1 MTRRLLL
8 TAVAVIVT
16 GGLAGPWLRHAG
28 AASPTSSQVTLP
40 PLPLPSTTTVPAP
53 AKAPE
58 TSTTTTTT
66 TTPATSTTAP
76 PETSTSTTS
85 SSVVAPAVPPET
97 MPPTTVAP
105 ASGTAR
111 PTGPAVRQGLSSNAT
126 IQPAS
131 VTGSYGLS
139 VGAVLAFV
147 FVLIG
152 FASVLNRGGAPVI
165 NAQRRWRLIA
175 GVISLAAAAIVGI
188 VGYLRLSLEPAVN
201 RQIPYLAS
209 AGMALVLLAAIGAS
223 LIVAE
228 QLRADDKRLDELEA
242 AVRQLAESLAP
253 SIEAPARRE
262 IRT

>member
-8 TAVAVIVT
+8 TAVAVAAAA
-16 GGLAGPWLRHAG
+16 GLAGPLLLHAG
-28 AASPTSSQVTLP
+28 ATTPTPSQVTLP

-53 AKAPE
+53 VTTVEASTTTVT
-58 TSTTTTTT
+58 TSTTLATTTT
-66 TTPATSTTAP
+66 ASSEA
-76 PETSTSTTS
+76 STSTTS
-85 SSVVAPAVPPET
+85 SSEVAPVVPSESLPS
-97 MPPTTVAP
+97 TTVAVVP
-105 ASGTAR
+105 ATR
-111 PTGPAVRQGLSSNAT
+111 RTTEPAMRQLSSNAT

-131 VTGSYGLS
+131 VTGSYGFS

-152 FASVLNRGGAPVI
+152 FASVLNRGGSPMI

-175 GVISLAAAAIVGI
+175 GVISLASAAVVGI

-253 SIEAPARRE
+253 SIEASARRE
-262 IRT
+262 TT